1 MSHYTQGDSS
11 LNYYVLFITNDED
24 QDSWNDIFKVM
35 KEKNYEPRILY
46 QCVKMKSESEVA
58 QSCPTFQTPWTA
70 AHQAPPSMGVSRQEY
85 WSGLPFPSLINGLG
99 CS

>member
-46 QCVKMKSESEVA
+46 PVKTS
-58 QSCPTFQTPWTA
+58 
-70 AHQAPPSMGVSRQEY
+70 SRNE
-85 WSGLPFPSLINGLG
+85 GK
-99 CS
+99 

>member
-46 QCVKMKSESEVA
+46 PVKTSSRNEGKWRHFQMKEN
-58 QSCPTFQTPWTA
+58 W
-70 AHQAPPSMGVSRQEY
+70 EY
-85 WSGLPFPSLINGLG
+85 LSSGGLL
-99 CS
+99 